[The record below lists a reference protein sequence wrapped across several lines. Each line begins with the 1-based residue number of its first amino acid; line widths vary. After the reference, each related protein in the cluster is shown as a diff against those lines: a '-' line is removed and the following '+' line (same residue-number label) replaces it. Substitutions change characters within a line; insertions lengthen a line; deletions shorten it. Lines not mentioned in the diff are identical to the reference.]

1 MATDR
6 KAWRKAYEK
15 ANKEKIAAVKKAWYE
30 ANKEN
35 QAASNKQW
43 RKNNK
48 EKCLANAKE
57 WKQNNKEK
65 NLAKTKEWKQNNKGK
80 VNADNKRYK
89 ESKKDNNYILTEL
102 DKFVEQEMYDLA
114 QRRAEQTGQPWH
126 VDHIIPLSKGGKHSI
141 DNLQVVP
148 ASWNLSKGNRNS
160 NIYREAA

>member
-6 KAWRKAYEK
+6 KAYDRAYSKAYRK
-15 ANKEKIAAVKKAWYE
+15 ANKEKVKISQAKNYQNNIEQRREDAKIRTKAW
-30 ANKEN
+30 
-35 QAASNKQW
+35 
-43 RKNNK
+43 R
-48 EKCLANAKE
+48 
-57 WKQNNKEK
+57 
-65 NLAKTKEWKQNNKGK
+65 QNNKGASRA
-80 VNADNKRYK
+80 NSKRYK
-89 ESKKDNNYILTEL
+89 ESKRDNNYIVTEL

-160 NIYREAA
+160 NIYREITC

>member
-6 KAWRKAYEK
+6 AVYDKAYRENNKEKIKASRDKWRK
-15 ANKEKIAAVKKAWYE
+15 ANKEQVQAGNKAYRQ
-30 ANKEN
+30 ANK
-35 QAASNKQW
+35 SK
-43 RKNNK
+43 R
-48 EKCLANAKE
+48 
-57 WKQNNKEK
+57 
-65 NLAKTKEWKQNNKGK
+65 
-80 VNADNKRYK
+80 NADTKRYK
-89 ESKKDNNYILTEL
+89 ETKRDNNYIVTEL

-160 NIYREAA
+160 NIYKEAA